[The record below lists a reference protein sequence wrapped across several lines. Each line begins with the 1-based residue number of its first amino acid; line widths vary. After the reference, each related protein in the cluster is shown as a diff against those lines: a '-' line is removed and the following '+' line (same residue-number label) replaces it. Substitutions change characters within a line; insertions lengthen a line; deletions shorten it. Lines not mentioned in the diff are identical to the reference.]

1 MDRNSIVGLVLI
13 AGILVTFSMFMNKP
27 EENAKKDKKADQ
39 DKIEEK
45 LEESDS
51 TSSEKLNTV
60 ELDSIRL
67 MDDAKESAEL
77 LATKLNLIDS
87 TSSDS
92 IKLEVIDSLAPELYA
107 IEKQKREKEELNS
120 SYGVFAKSA
129 KGTDEEF
136 VLENEDIRLAFSSKG
151 GDISRAE
158 LKKYMSYKA
167 YAAGKTPEEKPL
179 ILLEGAHSMSYL
191 INDQN
196 SQNDVLTSDLYF
208 TKESA
213 TDKELSLISTGAN
226 GALIRYKYKL
236 NGYELK
242 VEMEAANLP
251 SGVIF
256 EEFVWHA
263 RAIHNEKSATL
274 ENQMAGIFYKYPN
287 EGRTYMTE
295 TASYNEK
302 MESKLEWIAFKQPY
316 FSAVLINDGAFGKGG
331 EMSQTTPKDQSKY
344 MKWYT
349 ATFEN
354 PMLASGEKVK
364 FRLYLGPNQYD
375 ELAAYDND
383 MERIINHGWGIF
395 GWLNRNIFMPLYKWI
410 AGFGLNDGLVIILMT
425 IMVRL
430 IITPL
435 IFKNYKSSAKMRV
448 LKPEIDELAKKF
460 PDKSDA
466 MAKQQAQMKLYKST
480 GVNPL
485 AGCIP
490 MLIQMPIL
498 FAMFRLI
505 PSLFDI
511 RQQSFLWADDL
522 SAYDSIL
529 DLSFNIPL
537 YGDHVS
543 LFTLLMAGSTL
554 AYTMM
559 SSGQMAQQQQPGMP
573 NMKVI
578 MYIFPIMMIFFFN
591 SYSSGLSFYY
601 FLSSL
606 FSIAIMW
613 GIKKYFID
621 ENKLRAQIEE
631 NKRKPKKKSRFQ
643 QRLEEM
649 QRQQNA
655 KRGRK

>member
-1 MDRNSIVGLVLI
+1 MDRNSITGLVLI
-13 AGILVTFSMFMNKP
+13 AGILITFSLFMNKA
-27 EENAKKDKKADQ
+27 EEKPDKKKEAQKENIEKNLESNDSLTKTNVAQQ
-39 DKIEEK
+39 DSVLLMNEAREKATLIANKI
-45 LEESDS
+45 LDS
-51 TSSEKLNTV
+51 SATDSARLAVIDSISPELYSSEKKV
-60 ELDSIRL
+60 
-67 MDDAKESAEL
+67 
-77 LATKLNLIDS
+77 
-87 TSSDS
+87 
-92 IKLEVIDSLAPELYA
+92 
-107 IEKQKREKEELNS
+107 REKEMLNS
-120 SYGVFAKSA
+120 KFGVFAKASQG
-129 KGTDEEF
+129 KDENF
-136 VLENEDIRLAFSSKG
+136 ALENDQIKIMFSSKG
-151 GDISRAE
+151 GDMSRVE

-167 YAAGKTPEEKPL
+167 YAAGKTPKENPL
-179 ILLEGAHSMSYL
+179 VLLERAHKMDYL

-196 SQNDVLTSDLYF
+196 SQNDVHTSDLYF
-208 TKESA
+208 TKEGGSNDQL
-213 TDKELSLISTGAN
+213 TLITTGAN
-226 GALIRYKYKL
+226 GALIRYTYKL
-236 NGYELK
+236 KGYELS
-242 VEMEAANLP
+242 VEMEAANFP
-251 SGVIF
+251 SGVVF

-263 RAIHNEKSATL
+263 RALHNEKSRTL

-302 MESKLEWIAFKQPY
+302 MESKIEWIAFKQPY
-316 FSAVLINDGAFGKGG
+316 FSAVLINEGAFGKGG
-331 EMSQTTPKDQSKY
+331 MMSQTTPKDQSKY
-344 MKWYT
+344 IKWYT

-364 FRLYLGPNQYD
+364 FKMYLGPNQYD
-375 ELAAYDND
+375 ELVSYNND

-395 GWLNRNIFMPLYKWI
+395 GWLNRSVFMPLYKWI
-410 AGFGLNDGLVIILMT
+410 AGFGLNHGLVILLMT
-425 IMVRL
+425 IIVRI

-435 IFKNYKSSAKMRV
+435 IFRNYKSSAKMRV

-460 PDKSDA
+460 PDPKDA
-466 MAKQQAQMKLYKST
+466 MAKQQAQMKLYRST

-511 RQQSFLWADDL
+511 RQSPFLWADDL

-529 DLSFNIPL
+529 DLGFNIPL

-554 AYTMM
+554 AYTIM
-559 SSGQMAQQQQPGMP
+559 SSSQMTQQQPGMP
-573 NMKVI
+573 NMKII

-606 FSIAIMW
+606 FSILIMW

-621 ENKLRAQIEE
+621 ENKLRAQIET
-631 NKRKPKKKSRFQ
+631 NKQKPRKKSRFQ
-643 QRLEEM
+643 QRLEEI

-655 KRGRK
+655 KRGK